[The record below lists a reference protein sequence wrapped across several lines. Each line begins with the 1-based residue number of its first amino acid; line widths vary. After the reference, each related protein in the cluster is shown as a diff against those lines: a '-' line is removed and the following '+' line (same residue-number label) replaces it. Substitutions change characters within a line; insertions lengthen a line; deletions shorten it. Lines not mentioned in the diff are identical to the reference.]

1 MAALRR
7 HFSIYHWATNRPLR
21 GNGKQILDGAL
32 PYRDVYEMK
41 PPLLLYSYA
50 ALVAL
55 FGYSQEGLHMAAM
68 FLTFWNAAWSMAIG
82 MRFFGRFWILARLGY
97 VLLAVNP
104 FACAILP
111 NPELVLMGFGF
122 TGFVLFYAVGAS
134 RRGGTFRLDDPEG
147 NGSCMPADF
156 YWLAEPWSKQ
166 SGSLF
171 SGVPAIQLAL
181 AFWQQKPLRWRLLLR
196 RGAWLAAGVAT
207 PVATCLLLMRA
218 LGVWDEFWFW
228 NVQYVQIYSSS
239 LKRDLWALAFT
250 SNFNLLT
257 KNFVLYWVLGAAGLL
272 ALGTP
277 VLNGRK
283 RLILL
288 SLAIFSFAAVA
299 PGRRFYGHY
308 WLQFLPV
315 LALAMGALFYHLGKG
330 LAVLF
335 RRLNMQP
342 VVAVAAAVILLLPV
356 VRQPHLVQGDSHRLL
371 RPCRRAIHL
380 SKIKC

>member
-1 MAALRR
+1 M
-7 HFSIYHWATNRPLR
+7 
-21 GNGKQILDGAL
+21 
-32 PYRDVYEMK
+32 
-41 PPLLLYSYA
+41 
-50 ALVAL
+50 
-55 FGYSQEGLHMAAM
+55 
-68 FLTFWNAAWSMAIG
+68 
-82 MRFFGRFWILARLGY
+82 
-97 VLLAVNP
+97 
-104 FACAILP
+104 
-111 NPELVLMGFGF
+111 
-122 TGFVLFYAVGAS
+122 
-134 RRGGTFRLDDPEG
+134 
-147 NGSCMPADF
+147 
-156 YWLAEPWSKQ
+156 
-166 SGSLF
+166 
-171 SGVPAIQLAL
+171 
-181 AFWQQKPLRWRLLLR
+181 
-196 RGAWLAAGVAT
+196 
-207 PVATCLLLMRA
+207 
-218 LGVWDEFWFW
+218 
-228 NVQYVQIYSSS
+228 
-239 LKRDLWALAFT
+239 AFT

-356 VRQPHLVQGDSHRLL
+356 VRYSPTLFKGDSHRLL
-371 RPCRRAIHL
+371 RAMSPGNPFVEDKVLSDVLKSKMRAGDRVAVLGSEPQYYIYLDKKAPSRHFYMAFTMRPIPESDAWQQEALGALTTLAPRFIVFNFVEYSWMPKEKSNMTLYEGSYKYARTNYRPIAWADML
-380 SKIKC
+380 SLKETKFILDESQARQYRPAGKRYVTVYEREEARNSSGVERSGQ